1 MMPSSS
7 SSASFF
13 LRVALRSLRS
23 ASLCSP
29 ASDGGGIG
37 LGGGMTV
44 PDIGV
49 LVSGTWSA
57 GGVSDMKASVGSVFH
72 DPSAARSST
81 QADTSLPVTRPPS
94 GTTAPSTTRAGTPMS
109 LAISAMVAAYCS
121 SLPTICGA
129 LTNSSDS
136 RHALWPAT

>member
-1 MMPSSS
+1 MIPTHPGRSAMRPSSS
-7 SSASFF
+7 SSAF

-37 LGGGMTV
+37 LGGGITV

-57 GGVSDMKASVGSVFH
+57 GGVLDMKASVGNVFH

-81 QADTSLPVTRPPS
+81 HAATS
-94 GTTAPSTTRAGTPMS
+94 
-109 LAISAMVAAYCS
+109 
-121 SLPTICGA
+121 
-129 LTNSSDS
+129 
-136 RHALWPAT
+136 

>member
-1 MMPSSS
+1 MSPSSS
-7 SSASFF
+7 SSAAF
-13 LRVALRSLRS
+13 LRVALRCLRS

-37 LGGGMTV
+37 LGGGITV

-57 GGVSDMKASVGSVFH
+57 GGVVDMKDSVGSVRH
-72 DPSAARSST
+72 NPSAARSST
-81 QADTSLPVTRPPS
+81 HADTSLPVTRPPS
-94 GTTAPSTTRAGTPMS
+94 GTTAPRTTRAGTPMS
-109 LAISAMVAAYCS
+109 LATRAMVAAYCS

-129 LTNSSDS
+129 LTNSSDR
-136 RHALWPAT
+136 RHTLWPAT